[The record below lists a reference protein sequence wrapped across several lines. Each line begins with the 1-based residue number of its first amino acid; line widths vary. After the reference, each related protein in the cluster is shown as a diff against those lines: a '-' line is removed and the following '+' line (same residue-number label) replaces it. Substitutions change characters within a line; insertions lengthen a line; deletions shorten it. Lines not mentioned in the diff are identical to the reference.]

1 MNARKNIRLTF
12 RAPICYHKSEDGNFY
27 QPIKPPKDF
36 LHKRPPLSMTFQ
48 HNLEINGTLR
58 RHSPAELFAEISAAK
73 LNGSLRLSNAETA
86 QKTVVYFDAG
96 DAVFAVSNARR
107 FRLFETLL
115 SANKITKEQLAAT
128 PDFTDDLALRAN
140 LIASGAL
147 SKADADALVAK
158 QIELILADAL
168 ERRAAEDKSG
178 EWVFSPLVRIKG
190 DVRFA
195 VDATALLLAHARG
208 LPEAEIAARLEDA
221 RESFAVK
228 ESMPVHI
235 NLLPEEAFVFSRF
248 ETSKLSVDQAKMFA
262 GLPAPAALKIVYTL
276 WLGGFLARENWD
288 APFSARSLA
297 AISAANLTL
306 KKSAA
311 SVSVDVVNT
320 ENKTPETV
328 SVAPKNNLT
337 EQPEK
342 IALARGELTL
352 EKYLERIDTARSF
365 YDFFAVEGD
374 APVAEIKRGYL
385 SIAKRF
391 HPDLFRRE
399 TDADKI
405 RQIQDA
411 FTRIAQAYETLKN
424 ERSREIYDYKIR
436 KELIDM
442 KAERAIASTADAEE
456 RGRQMRTEQAANDF
470 ERGFNFLMDGEPE
483 EALPFFARAAHLNEN
498 NARYRAYY
506 GKALAADGVQK
517 HKAEA
522 ELQAAM
528 RLAPENADVRLML
541 AEFFIQMNLPKRAEG
556 ELRRLLAIFP
566 SNTEAEQLLDSLA
579 KR

>member
-1 MNARKNIRLTF
+1 
-12 RAPICYHKSEDGNFY
+12 
-27 QPIKPPKDF
+27 
-36 LHKRPPLSMTFQ
+36 MTFQ

-58 RHSPAELFAEISAAK
+58 RHSPAELFVEISAAK

-107 FRLFETLL
+107 FRLFEMLL
-115 SANKITKEQLAAT
+115 SENKITKERLAAT
-128 PDFTDDLALRAN
+128 PDFTNDLALREN
-140 LIASGAL
+140 LIESGAL

-158 QIELILADAL
+158 QIELILRDAF
-168 ERRAAEDKSG
+168 ECRAAEDKSG

-195 VDATALLLAHARG
+195 VDAHALLLAHARS
-208 LPEAEIAARLEDA
+208 LPDAEIVARLKDA
-221 RESFAVK
+221 RESFAVRA
-228 ESMPVHI
+228 SMPVHI
-235 NLLPEEAFVFSRF
+235 NLQPEEAFIFSRF
-248 ETSKLSVDQAKMFA
+248 ESSKLSVEQAAMFG

-276 WLGGFLARENWD
+276 WLAGFLARENWD

-311 SVSVDVVNT
+311 NVPAAIET

-328 SVAPKNNLT
+328 SVAAKNNLSA
-337 EQPEK
+337 QPEK
-342 IALARGELTL
+342 IAPAREELSL
-352 EKYLERIDTARSF
+352 EKYLERIETARSF
-365 YDFFAVEGD
+365 YDFFALDGD
-374 APVAEIKRGYL
+374 APVADIKRGYL

-399 TDADKI
+399 IDAGKF

-411 FTRIAQAYETLKN
+411 FTRVAQAYETLKN
-424 ERSREIYDYKIR
+424 ERSREVYDYKIR

-442 KAERAIASTADAEE
+442 KADRAGASTAETEE
-456 RGRQMRTEQAANDF
+456 RTRQMRTAQAAEDF
-470 ERGFNFLMDGEPE
+470 ENGFSLLMDGEPE
-483 EALPFFARAAHLNEN
+483 DALPFFARAAHLDEN

-506 GKALAADGVQK
+506 GKALSANGAQK

-522 ELQAAM
+522 ELQAAV
-528 RLAPENADVRLML
+528 RLAPENADLRLML
-541 AEFFIQMNLPKRAEG
+541 AEFFAEMNLPKRAEG
-556 ELRRLLAIFP
+556 ELKRLLAIFP
-566 SNTEAEQLLDSLA
+566 SNAEARQLLDSLA